1 MLFYRLLFLFRS
13 YTFIIVQEM
22 IFFKKKSKKITEKF
36 KEIKPTSPSQSVEPV
51 KLPVLPS
58 ITTNEQQI
66 KRENEKWLELNIP
79 GDFSSSFNIHQFS
92 SNQEG
97 ACINSIT
104 NTTDTCS
111 TSTIDIH
118 TDFDAIIKNT
128 EASVS
133 SHSKKD
139 IELPPDAYAAEEQ
152 DSLEIIK
159 VDKLSIS
166 SYDKNQ
172 NGGDSLTY
180 SEGEMKSV
188 PDKQEN
194 TLPVFTEVIQETI
207 IHKEELYFIQKDDM
221 IVVNSD
227 IFIDE
232 EDTVFVEENT
242 PCLGNDQL
250 LLEQT
255 HLTTLDEQEII
266 ESPTLPPPKNTVEN
280 SVVEIKEEEEEE
292 KEIDLPTKIQQSDKQ
307 LEARSETVA
316 SLEIASHQQEID
328 ITLKQDLFLPE
339 VSEKAIK
346 EAVEEEKVTEVCLAQ
361 CDDVDEKMVA
371 LEGAAIKK
379 SDIVVKRKS
388 GHSLIPR
395 KQQYTA
401 SVIENAP
408 VAIVSKELASNM
420 TSDTNTKRRGSS
432 GSFIPTFQ
440 QNRLSLII
448 TETNDKNWSPSTSSD
463 TLPKSPSSILSSTS
477 TSSSGSSSVT
487 RRKEKRSSLKS
498 HRLSNIP
505 NVAQQSKIPVAGLNV
520 TPNSIPKNLPS
531 YASSVGN
538 MSKLPKRNTTFV

>member
-1 MLFYRLLFLFRS
+1 MLFYQLLFLFRS

-36 KEIKPTSPSQSVEPV
+36 KEVKPTSPSQSLEPV
-51 KLPVLPS
+51 KLPLLPS
-58 ITTNEQQI
+58 IPPNEQQI

-79 GDFSSSFNIHQFS
+79 GDFSSSFNIPQFS
-92 SNQEG
+92 SNQEVT
-97 ACINSIT
+97 CTNSIT

-111 TSTIDIH
+111 ISTIDIH

-133 SHSKKD
+133 SHSKKHF
-139 IELPPDAYAAEEQ
+139 ELPPDSYSTEERE
-152 DSLEIIK
+152 SLEIIN
-159 VDKLSIS
+159 VDKVSIS

-172 NGGDSLTY
+172 NAGDSLAY
-180 SEGEMKSV
+180 SEGETKSV
-188 PDKQEN
+188 PDKQGN
-194 TLPVFTEVIQETI
+194 TLPVHTEAIQETI
-207 IHKEELYFIQKDDM
+207 IHTYELYFIKKDDT

-227 IFIDE
+227 TFIDE
-232 EDTVFVEENT
+232 EDTVLEEENT

-255 HLTTLDEQEII
+255 HPTTLDEQEII
-266 ESPTLPPPKNTVEN
+266 DSPTLLPPTSRVEN
-280 SVVEIKEEEEEE
+280 SVVEIKEEEEE
-292 KEIDLPTKIQQSDKQ
+292 KEIDLPTKTQQSDKQ
-307 LEARSETVA
+307 LETRSETVV
-316 SLEIASHQQEID
+316 SLEIASHQQEINK
-328 ITLKQDLFLPE
+328 TLKQDLFLPD
-339 VSEKAIK
+339 VNEKIIK
-346 EAVEEEKVTEVCLAQ
+346 EVEEENKVTEVSLVQ
-361 CDDVDEKMVA
+361 CDDVDEKIIA
-371 LEGAAIKK
+371 SEDTAIKK
-379 SDIVVKRKS
+379 NDIVVKRKS
-388 GHSLIPR
+388 CHSLIPR

-408 VAIVSKELASNM
+408 VAIVSKAPASNM

-487 RRKEKRSSLKS
+487 RRKEKRASLKA

-505 NVAQQSKIPVAGLNV
+505 NVSQQSKIPVAGLNV
-520 TPNSIPKNLPS
+520 TPNSIPKILPS
-531 YASSVGN
+531 SASSVGS